1 MIGVDVAP
9 TLLELAGLPVPE
21 YMQGKSFLPILTGEA
36 PADHHK
42 DKIYTEFYFSTMLMH
57 KIYATMMFDG
67 RYKIA
72 IHHGEDICE
81 LYDLE
86 NDPNEFHNLWNNPEY
101 AALQTRLTKECFDH
115 AILCNIDRVMGCRF
129 NY

>member
-1 MIGVDVAP
+1 MANGVLMP
-9 TLLELAGLPVPE
+9 KAGI
-21 YMQGKSFLPILTGEA
+21 MQGKSFLPILTGEA